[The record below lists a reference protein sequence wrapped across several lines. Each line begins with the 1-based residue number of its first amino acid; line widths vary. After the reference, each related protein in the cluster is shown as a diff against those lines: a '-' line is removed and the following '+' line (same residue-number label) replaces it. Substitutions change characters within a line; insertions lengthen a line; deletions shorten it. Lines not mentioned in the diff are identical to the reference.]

1 MAKRKCVI
9 CGEWIEDNNDSIPYK
24 NRYAHKKCMDV
35 IVKSTLMKKE
45 TNANRIKKTK
55 EKNEQSVVKK
65 PKQPTVLKEGMSE
78 EEFKQKKQFFDLL
91 KMISLQVLEAK
102 DYVIAENYIKKYKF
116 TWGGMSN
123 TLRYV
128 FYVLEKEDVSRTE
141 PLRIVPQYYNDAFKF
156 YENMKIVEQNN
167 QDTMESQELIKVKQ
181 HITYKKKRPRINLI
195 DIEKIGCED

>member
-45 TNANRIKKTK
+45 TNANRRKKTK

-91 KMISLQVLEAK
+91 KMIS
-102 DYVIAENYIKKYKF
+102 
-116 TWGGMSN
+116 
-123 TLRYV
+123 LRYV